1 MKTIRTNRAFT
12 KCASGPASSAA
23 FTLIELLVVIAI
35 IAILAAI
42 LFPVFAQAREK
53 ARAASCLSNEKQLIL
68 GVMQY
73 LQDSDEAFPPTTTE
87 REGVQSTI
95 TDLNSAFVYSIR
107 GRLNSYVPGSG
118 STNKGSSVWSCLSA
132 DDWPAQGVSGDTSVS
147 VYWPNDYGFNINEHV
162 IVANS
167 SGATGVSAAADA
179 YFTNNPTFGFS
190 QEVTLATL
198 DSPASF
204 LVVADAARADKQVAR
219 GSLTPQYLDPT
230 NLSAVPKSYD
240 TGENGWTAVRT
251 QAAASP
257 RHQGGFNA
265 GYADGHVKFR
275 QPLSVWRSKNDNDF
289 RTDPKP

>member
-1 MKTIRTNRAFT
+1 MKTNSRL
-12 KCASGPASSAA
+12 KA

-53 ARAASCLSNEKQLIL
+53 ARSISCLSNQKQLIL
-68 GVMQY
+68 GLVQY

-95 TDLNSAFVYSIR
+95 TDPKSAFVYSIR
-107 GRLNSYVPGSG
+107 GRLNAYVPGSS
-118 STNKGSSVWSCLSA
+118 STNKGSSVWACLSA
-132 DDWPAQGVSGDTSVS
+132 DDWPTQGTSGDSS
-147 VYWPNDYGFNINEHV
+147 ASIYWPNDYGFNINEHV

-167 SGATGVSAAADA
+167 AGATGISAAANT

-198 DSPASF
+198 QSPASF

-230 NLSAVPKSYD
+230 NLSATPKSYD
-240 TGENGWTAVRT
+240 TDWTPVKT

-257 RHQGGFNA
+257 RHQGGYNA
-265 GYADGHVKFR
+265 GYADGHVKYR
-275 QPLSVWRSKNDNDF
+275 QPLAVWRSKTDNDF

>member
-1 MKTIRTNRAFT
+1 MKKIQALR
-12 KCASGPASSAA
+12 A

-53 ARAASCLSNEKQLIL
+53 ARSASCLSNEKQLIL
-68 GVMQY
+68 GLMQY

-95 TDLNSAFVYSIR
+95 NDPKSAFVYSIR
-107 GRLNSYVPGSG
+107 GRLAAYVPGS
-118 STNKGSSVWSCLSA
+118 SNTNKGSSVWGCPSG
-132 DDWPAQGVSGDTSVS
+132 DDWPAQGISGPTTTNI
-147 VYWPNDYGFNINEHV
+147 YWPNDYGFNINEHV
-162 IVANS
+162 IVASS
-167 SGATGVSAAADA
+167 SGATGVSAAADT
-179 YFTNNPTFGFS
+179 YFTKNPTFGFS

-198 DSPASF
+198 DSPAAF

-230 NLSAVPKSYD
+230 NLSGTPKSYD
-240 TGENGWTAVRT
+240 VEWVASGS

-275 QPLSVWRSKNDNDF
+275 QPKALWRSKTDNDF

>member
-1 MKTIRTNRAFT
+1 MKINRNLR
-12 KCASGPASSAA
+12 A

-53 ARAASCLSNEKQLIL
+53 ARSASCLSNEKQLIL
-68 GVMQY
+68 GLMQY

-95 TDLNSAFVYSIR
+95 TDPKSAFVYSIR
-107 GRLNSYVPGSG
+107 GRMAAYVPGS
-118 STNKGSSVWSCLSA
+118 SNTSKGASVWACPSA
-132 DDWPAQGVSGDTSVS
+132 DDWPTQGVSGDTSVS
-147 VYWPNDYGFNINEHV
+147 IYWPNDYGFNINEAV
-162 IVANS
+162 IVATS
-167 SGATGVSAAADA
+167 SGTTGVSAAANT

-190 QEVTLATL
+190 QLVTLATL
-198 DSPASF
+198 DSPAAF

-219 GSLTPQYLDPT
+219 GSLTPQYLDPA
-230 NLSAVPKSYD
+230 NLSAAPKSYD
-240 TGENGWTAVRT
+240 TGTNGWTAVAT

-257 RHQGGFNA
+257 RHQGGYNA

-275 QPLSVWRSKNDNDF
+275 QPLAVWRSKTDNDF

>member
-1 MKTIRTNRAFT
+1 MKTIRTNR
-12 KCASGPASSAA
+12 A

-53 ARAASCLSNEKQLIL
+53 ARQASCLSNEKQLIL

-95 TDLNSAFVYSIR
+95 TDPKSAFVYSIR
-107 GRLNSYVPGSG
+107 GRLNSYVPGSN
-118 STNKGSSVWSCLSA
+118 STNKGSSVWACLSA
-132 DDWPAQGVSGDTSVS
+132 DDWPTQGVSGDSS
-147 VYWPNDYGFNINEHV
+147 ASIYWPNDYGFNINEHV

-167 SGATGVSAAADA
+167 AGATGVSGAADT

-219 GSLTPQYLDPT
+219 GSLTPQYLDPA

-240 TGENGWTAVRT
+240 LDWTAVKT

-257 RHQGGFNA
+257 RHQGGYNA
-265 GYADGHVKFR
+265 GYADGHVKYR
-275 QPLSVWRSKNDNDF
+275 QPLSVWRSKTDNDF